1 MSASKEK
8 RLKVAEEKPVLV
20 ERPCGSP
27 PDNQEVAL
35 EPELPVTVLLPRSGW
50 QLLDLKELWRCR
62 ELLGFLV
69 WRDVKVRYKQ
79 TALGAIWA
87 VLQPFATM
95 VVFTLFLGKTGVAG
109 SGGDVPYPLFVFA
122 GLLPWMFFANS
133 ISTAG
138 QSVVINERLVTKI
151 YFPRLIIP
159 MSAIGA
165 GLVDFVIAFG
175 MLLLMMVYYGASPSW
190 SMLLMPVPV
199 MGLLVAA
206 LGVGTL
212 LAALTVAYRDFRHAV
227 PFMVQLWMFATPSIY
242 LQDLSRVD
250 PLWQKLLP
258 INPAYGLISNFRAA
272 MLGKEFDLYS
282 LAISSAVGVAF
293 LLLGCFYFRS
303 VERTFADVI

>member
-1 MSASKEK
+1 EK
-8 RLKVAEEKPVLV
+8 RLNVAEEQPVSTDRACV
-20 ERPCGSP
+20 SPRHNEGSAAEI
-27 PDNQEVAL
+27 D
-35 EPELPVTVLLPRSGW
+35 LPVTLLLPRSGW

-109 SGGDVPYPLFVFA
+109 GGGDVPYPLFVFA

-159 MSAIGA
+159 MSAIG
-165 GLVDFVIAFG
+165 
-175 MLLLMMVYYGASPSW
+175 
-190 SMLLMPVPV
+190 
-199 MGLLVAA
+199 
-206 LGVGTL
+206 
-212 LAALTVAYRDFRHAV
+212 
-227 PFMVQLWMFATPSIY
+227 
-242 LQDLSRVD
+242 
-250 PLWQKLLP
+250 
-258 INPAYGLISNFRAA
+258 
-272 MLGKEFDLYS
+272 
-282 LAISSAVGVAF
+282 
-293 LLLGCFYFRS
+293 
-303 VERTFADVI
+303 